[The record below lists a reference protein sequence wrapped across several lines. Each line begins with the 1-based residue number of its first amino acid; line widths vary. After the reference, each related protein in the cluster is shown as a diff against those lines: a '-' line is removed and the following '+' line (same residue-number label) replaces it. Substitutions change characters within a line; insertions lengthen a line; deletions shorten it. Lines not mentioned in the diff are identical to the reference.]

1 MELITCSSRY
11 SETFFLLSFSQLSF
25 SPGRSLWRLEVGQ
38 QSVKDDH
45 HYYWMDDADDIDHHF
60 VMNDADDAMGTV

>member
-25 SPGRSLWRLEVGQ
+25 SPGRSLWRLVVDR

-45 HYYWMDDADDIDHHF
+45 YYWMDDPDDIDHHF